1 MPSSSDHDTDKER
14 RLIGVFIHAHVRLYH
29 ADENLLNLHLLS
41 AFAAIL
47 ELNEEDL
54 ESQIHDKYGLEMVNA
69 EEDRLARWNERTKSG
84 LVYLAAEIVE
94 DAARETVGEF
104 GVLEQEV
111 MFQLAWNMYAVARE
125 LQGPEIDYIAI
136 DD

>member
-14 RLIGVFIHAHVRLYH
+14 RLIGVFIYAHFRLYH
-29 ADENLLNLHLLS
+29 ADEYLLNRHLLS
-41 AFAAIL
+41 TFAAIL

-54 ESQIHDKYGLEMVNA
+54 ESQIHDKYGLEMVCA
-69 EEDRLARWNERTKSG
+69 EEDRLARWKERSTSG

-104 GVLEQEV
+104 GVWQQEV
-111 MFQLAWNMYAVARE
+111 VFQLAWDMYDVARQ
-125 LQGPEIDYIAI
+125 LKKPEVEYMNI